1 MSDGQD
7 AKCSIAPIVTYRKV
21 ATKFQLA
28 NRKEYV
34 SDYQISVNISWAWDR
49 AVYWVLARRAAGR
62 RKREVLG
69 ARWRG
74 SYSYGRSVVSLAW
87 HSL

>member
-34 SDYQISVNISWAWDR
+34 SDDYQISVNISWAWDR

-74 SYSYGRSVVSLAW
+74 SYGRSVVSLTW